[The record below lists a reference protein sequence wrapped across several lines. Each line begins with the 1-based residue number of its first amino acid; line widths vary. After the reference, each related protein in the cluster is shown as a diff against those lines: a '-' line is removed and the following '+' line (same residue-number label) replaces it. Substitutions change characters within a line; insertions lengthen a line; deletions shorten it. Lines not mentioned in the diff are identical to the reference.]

1 MGGQGSLAGGQGK
14 AAPCVGGRTGGN
26 AELVRTGAGP
36 AVRPAGRRRACG
48 WPAGVWLAGFFP
60 KRQRTA
66 LDCRGCCC
74 LSHSGRTTRGPW
86 SPEGWAQGQRL
97 GVSKNV
103 RGPVWGCW
111 CRGPGSCTPHGAR
124 TGQRAPGAR
133 RKLALWAGVLRVLC
147 SLSGWQLGSPCC
159 PRSLCRSPTPGLGQG
174 PKLWFSQMSQV
185 GFCDQATKQNLRLL

>member
-1 MGGQGSLAGGQGK
+1 M
-14 AAPCVGGRTGGN
+14 
-26 AELVRTGAGP
+26 
-36 AVRPAGRRRACG
+36 
-48 WPAGVWLAGFFP
+48 WLAGFFP

-147 SLSGWQLGSPCC
+147 SLSGWQLGSPVVPGPCAGAQLLVWGRDQNSGFHRC
-159 PRSLCRSPTPGLGQG
+159 RRSVFVIRPQNKTYGSFKVQTRLSLEARWMRSLDPAVRSLGWG
-174 PKLWFSQMSQV
+174 PVPQ
-185 GFCDQATKQNLRLL
+185 